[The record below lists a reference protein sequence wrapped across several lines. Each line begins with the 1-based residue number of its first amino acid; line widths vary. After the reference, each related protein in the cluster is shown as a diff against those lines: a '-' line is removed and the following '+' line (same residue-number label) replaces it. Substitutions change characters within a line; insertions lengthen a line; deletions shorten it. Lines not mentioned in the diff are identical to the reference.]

1 MRPAIRLSIIAVSLL
16 LACTYFVHYKFAAAS
31 STGPSFVEFE
41 SGQVRPLAMSA
52 DGQKLFAVNT
62 PNGTL
67 EVFDLSSGTP
77 RFQYRVAVGLEP
89 VAVAARTAS
98 EVWVV
103 NHLSDSVSIVNLREH
118 PPSSATRRAE
128 MNPGDLFFPETHPG
142 ASYTT

>member
-1 MRPAIRLSIIAVSLL
+1 MRLAIRLSIIAVALL
-16 LACTYFVHYKFAAAS
+16 LAGSSFVHSKFAAAS

-41 SGQVRPLAMSA
+41 SGQVRPLAMSS

-77 RFQYRVAVGLEP
+77 LFQYRVAVGLEP

-103 NHLSDSVSIVNLREH
+103 NHLSDSVSIVSLEGTPH
-118 PPSSATRRAE
+118 V
-128 MNPGDLFFPETHPG
+128 
-142 ASYTT
+142 